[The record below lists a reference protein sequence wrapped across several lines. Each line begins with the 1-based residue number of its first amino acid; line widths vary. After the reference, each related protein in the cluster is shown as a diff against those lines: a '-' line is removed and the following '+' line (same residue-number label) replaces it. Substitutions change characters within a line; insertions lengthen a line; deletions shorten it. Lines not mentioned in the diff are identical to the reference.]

1 MGMNKRNVNFLI
13 DQLAGN
19 TGEEVEN
26 ARAAVKKHQ
35 ELYEGGIIKKK
46 NPLNSDWSA
55 NGPWSVANS
64 VLVHSALLKAE
75 QAKRD
80 RLKKRW
86 RRRIHA

>member
-55 NGPWSVANS
+55 NGPWSGENS
-64 VLVHSALLKAE
+64 VLQQAE
-75 QAKRD
+75 QAERD
-80 RLKKRW
+80 RRKEYW